1 MQTGLEEFNL
11 NFDLVT
17 ISGDFEKFLQ
27 GQITTDMRNLRENS
41 IDFTSFCDPK
51 GRVVA
56 SGWILRSSAN
66 QVLLIL
72 AKGGFDLLYDLLKKF
87 LPFYKNMRIEKVNG
101 AYKVFALD
109 LQNLSD
115 LSELLDLENLQN
127 LQNLPDIKPEKNQ
140 TDSFSTKNV
149 EITNQLLQADQQS
162 TKKANL
168 NFINKDLQKCENCF
182 IENKLVFYLAIK
194 YIAPYL
200 LVIIPN
206 NFDIKTDANFL
217 NELKDAKFLNQVQW
231 NILQAQAG
239 LVLVDANLSA
249 KYQPQMLNYGDFAG
263 ISLNKGCYT
272 GQEVIARLE
281 FRGKIKSCI
290 SLFEASKICNS
301 KIPTLGDKIFFDS
314 KEVGEVVFVAEQE
327 ENFLLLCYIKQDILE
342 QTGLFLVNSDEVLK
356 TEIVKVKQ

>member
-27 GQITTDMRNLRENS
+27 GQITTDMRNLGENS

-51 GRVVA
+51 GRVVV

-87 LPFYKNMRIEKVNG
+87 LPFYKNMQIEKVNG

-109 LQNLSD
+109 LQTLS
-115 LSELLDLENLQN
+115 
-127 LQNLPDIKPEKNQ
+127 DIKPEKNQ
-140 TDSFSTKNV
+140 TDSFSTKNA
-149 EITNQLLQADQQS
+149 EIANQLLQADQQS

-231 NILQAQAG
+231 NILQARAG

-327 ENFLLLCYIKQDILE
+327 ESFLLLCYIKQDILE